1 MTSAQSCKVYVKY
14 DTQTTQTTEH
24 FKCLCIKMLIMPASG
39 ASGSLGYQ
47 RRMFRESCSPSV
59 TLSLQAEHFPLLSEV
74 VQT

>member
-14 DTQTTQTTEH
+14 DTQTTQH

-59 TLSLQAEHFPLLSEV
+59 TLSLQAENFPLLSEV